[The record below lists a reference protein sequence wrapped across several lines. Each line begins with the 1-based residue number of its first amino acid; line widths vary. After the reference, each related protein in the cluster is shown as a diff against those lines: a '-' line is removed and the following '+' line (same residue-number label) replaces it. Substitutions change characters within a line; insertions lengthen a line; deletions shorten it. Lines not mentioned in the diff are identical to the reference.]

1 MLYLKIFRIQRKLML
16 VRYGFISFLFMYV
29 FYPKNV
35 SVSELVF
42 FHPLLNFLHIYGI
55 RLSILTF
62 IIFTIF
68 VSAYSINTYIGF
80 DYLYSIFKRF
90 FQVLIDV
97 WVNAGSQSN

>member
-1 MLYLKIFRIQRKLML
+1 MLYLKIFKIQRKLIF
-16 VRYGFISFLFMYV
+16 VRYGFISFLIMYV

-42 FHPLLNFLHIYGI
+42 FHPLLNFLYIYGV

-80 DYLYSIFKRF
+80 SELYSIFVRF

-97 WVNAGSQSN
+97 WVNVESQSN